1 MLYGQSHFLDAFLI
15 RKTTSIFYF
24 QESLLS
30 AASASYMDNQRLLYN
45 KKNHAILV
53 SFFVRKF
60 TFCIGLFKNLVCESQ
75 NTKCV
80 VSKSTACF
88 TTKRKFGNLLR
99 FARIN
104 ISLTC
109 RIEKFVE
116 TGVPEKRDPGPWED
130 PGRRT
135 LWGPRTLWEPRALED
150 PGPYEDPGS

>member
-60 TFCIGLFKNLVCESQ
+60 TFCIGLFKIWSVSLKTLSVLYPNQQHVSQRRENLE
-75 NTKCV
+75 
-80 VSKSTACF
+80 
-88 TTKRKFGNLLR
+88 
-99 FARIN
+99 I
-104 ISLTC
+104 
-109 RIEKFVE
+109 
-116 TGVPEKRDPGPWED
+116 
-130 PGRRT
+130 
-135 LWGPRTLWEPRALED
+135 
-150 PGPYEDPGS
+150 Y